1 MAAERRPKHRPEC
14 AASATVLPFVSRAR
28 ALELRGQRRF
38 GAFMSRT
45 GPYNH
50 PDERERAR
58 LQQERMEDDRRDE
71 QWKLRHGPVPGGAVI
86 LLFRSTVEDER

>member
-1 MAAERRPKHRPEC
+1 MAAERPRKDRRES

-38 GAFMSRT
+38 GAFMSRS

-58 LQQERMEDDRRDE
+58 LERQRAKEDRWDE
-71 QWKLRHGPVPGGAVI
+71 EWKLRHGPVPGGAVI
-86 LLFRSTVEDER
+86 LLFRNAAEDGR